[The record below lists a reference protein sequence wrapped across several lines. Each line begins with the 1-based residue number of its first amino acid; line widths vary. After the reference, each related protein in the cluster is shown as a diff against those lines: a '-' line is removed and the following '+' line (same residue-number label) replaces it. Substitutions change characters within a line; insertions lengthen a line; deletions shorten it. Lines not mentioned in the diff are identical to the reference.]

1 MKAEHIEIL
10 SCKFGKTISMAYF
23 NKVDTL
29 NYDVEDGDE
38 LPHPDLKKALVVL
51 HPDMAAAHY
60 VLGEE
65 RENFLPSGFSIT
77 KAGDEDSI
85 DQVSIAGKLET
96 SHGDKVS
103 INSGDIPMTKKGLE
117 EKINTL
123 RTELWAFF
131 FNSKTA
137 VTQGNLPG
145 FPKKG
150 DEPVEPAEGDE

>member
-10 SCKFGKTISMAYF
+10 SCKFSKVISMEYH

-29 NYDVEDGDE
+29 NYGVEDGDE
-38 LPHPDLKKALVVL
+38 LPHPDLKKALVAL
-51 HPDMAAAHY
+51 SPDLAAAHY
-60 VLGEE
+60 ILGEE

-77 KAGDEDSI
+77 KAGNDDTI
-85 DQVSIAGKLET
+85 DQVSISGKLIT
-96 SHGDKVS
+96 SHGDKVT
-103 INSGDIPMTKKGLE
+103 ITSGDIPLTSKGLE
-117 EKINTL
+117 EKIGTL

-131 FNSKTA
+131 FNLKTA

-150 DEPVEPAEGDE
+150 DDLGKEDK